1 VRVLFVLPAFPAL
14 SETFILR
21 QATGLLDR
29 GHDVQVLAQRSGQG
43 MAHPQVQEYGLLDR
57 TWYVTATGLVPAA
70 QGPPKPAGQD
80 TALRQDSAERRPG
93 STAEHGPGTTAER
106 RPGSTAGRRPGT
118 AAGRLA
124 RAAREAVALTPSRRL
139 RKKLAALHRVGV
151 LLGEPAPDIVHC
163 HYGEMGLHFGFAAT
177 LWSVP
182 LVVSFYGY
190 DCSSYPALHGPDVY
204 RRMFR
209 GTATVTAL
217 SDHMKRRL
225 IALGA
230 DASRVRIQPLP
241 VDTQEFRFRER
252 RPESDQ
258 PVRLLSV
265 ARFTEKKGLEY
276 ALRAFARVLEERDAG
291 ALPQLEYELIGEGPL
306 RAELERLT
314 SSLGIAANVRFR
326 GALAGP
332 AVASAMDS
340 ADIFILP
347 SVVASDGDEE
357 GTPTVLL
364 EAAACG
370 LPVLSTRHGGIPEIV
385 EHDVTGILAPERD
398 VETLAAGLR
407 TLVTDAALRR
417 RMGEAARR
425 RAEAR
430 FDIRSVAAG
439 LEEIYDDAI
448 AGITG

>member
-1 VRVLFVLPAFPAL
+1 VRVLFILPSFPEL
-14 SETFILR
+14 SETFVLR
-21 QATGLLDR
+21 QAIGLLDR
-29 GHDVQVLAQRSGQG
+29 GHDVQVLAQRRGRG
-43 MAHPQVQEYGLLDR
+43 PAHPQMQEYGLLER
-57 TWYVTATGLVPAA
+57 TRYVSATGLVRAGQGQEEQSAQAAHAEGRITLRPAA
-70 QGPPKPAGQD
+70 
-80 TALRQDSAERRPG
+80 AESRRMN
-93 STAEHGPGTTAER
+93 
-106 RPGSTAGRRPGT
+106 
-118 AAGRLA
+118 AGRLA
-124 RAAREAVALTPSRRL
+124 SAAREAMALTPSRRL

-163 HYGEMGLHFGFAAT
+163 HYGEMGLHFGFAST

-209 GTATVTAL
+209 GAATVTAL

-241 VDTQEFRFRER
+241 VDTREFRFRER
-252 RPESDQ
+252 GLSDHG

-276 ALRAFARVLEERDAG
+276 ALRAVAQVIETRDLHG
-291 ALPQLEYELIGEGPL
+291 LPQLEYELIGEGPL
-306 RAELERLT
+306 RGELERVA
-314 SSLGIAANVRFR
+314 SSLGIGASVRFR

-332 AVASAMDS
+332 AVASAMDT

-347 SVVASDGDEE
+347 SVIASDGDEE

-370 LPVLSTRHGGIPEIV
+370 LPVLSTLHGGIPEIV
-385 EHDVTGILAPERD
+385 EHGATGLLAPERD
-398 VETLAAGLR
+398 VDTLAAGLR
-407 TLVTDAALRR
+407 TLLADTALRR
-417 RMGEAARR
+417 RMGAAARR
-425 RAEAR
+425 WAEAR

-439 LEEIYDDAI
+439 LEAIYDDAI
-448 AGITG
+448 AGTTG